1 MMKKC
6 QVCDGP
12 IVNGRCKYCGMP
24 YRNDEVLYHLNES
37 RSDHYRHATPNAK
50 KIMRQQAVPA
60 QDRKAS
66 LGRTSSKEE
75 IRAHQQKVRQ
85 AAVERMTTV
94 KPAAAGSL
102 GNAHGSARNLRKNME
117 HGQRSV
123 QPQGQTVQR
132 SADIFGK
139 SAGRSRKQSKK
150 SSRYTLL
157 VTLILVLAGILPGA
171 AESIVDWYSE
181 KQEEVTEETWTVPET
196 EETEALEWTE
206 ENGMKTYYL
215 KPANG
220 EVTAGEQLETG
231 VYEAFVENGSAT
243 VTITGFSG
251 VRDYSISE
259 DGGTIV
265 LMLREG
271 DTVCVPEGS
280 SADCVVLDQLGS
292 TQNS

>member
-37 RSDHYRHATPNAK
+37 RSDHYRHAAPNAK

-94 KPAAAGSL
+94 KPTAAGSS
-102 GNAHGSARNLRKNME
+102 GNTHGSARNIRKNIE
-117 HGQRSV
+117 HGWGSV
-123 QPQGQTVQR
+123 QSRGQTVQR
-132 SADIFGK
+132 SADISGK

-150 SSRYTLL
+150 SFRFSLL
-157 VTLILVLAGILPGA
+157 
-171 AESIVDWYSE
+171 
-181 KQEEVTEETWTVPET
+181 
-196 EETEALEWTE
+196 
-206 ENGMKTYYL
+206 M
-215 KPANG
+215 
-220 EVTAGEQLETG
+220 
-231 VYEAFVENGSAT
+231 
-243 VTITGFSG
+243 TI
-251 VRDYSISE
+251 I
-259 DGGTIV
+259 IV
-265 LMLREG
+265 LFG
-271 DTVCVPEGS
+271 IFPVS
-280 SADCVVLDQLGS
+280 
-292 TQNS
+292 